1 MDGPSQFMARKK
13 VTTMSTR
20 SGLRRIAVIGAVLAT
35 TAAVG
40 SPAYA
45 AAEIQDGS
53 ANVGKVNVTSGET
66 TTSSGD
72 LALCDVDPE
81 TPTPDKATAQ
91 AKTYGTIA
99 KFGKGTTE
107 CKKVG
112 EDNVVKMS
120 GTKFELTALKQY
132 GYTKITR
139 VGTYSAECTSTPN
152 GTSGKFSLGGVS
164 GLEIPNPMPAG
175 HMIPLKNNKGEL
187 LARVFFNEVTK
198 DQGAIRLNVMRVAF
212 PPAGV
217 TPLRGSII
225 VGSVEC
231 RPSF

>member
-1 MDGPSQFMARKK
+1 
-13 VTTMSTR
+13 MSTK
-20 SGLRRIAVIGAVLAT
+20 SVLRRSAVIGAVLAT
-35 TAAVG
+35 TVAMG

-45 AAEIQDGS
+45 AAEIQDGA
-53 ANVGKVNVTSGET
+53 ANVGDVNVTSGET
-66 TTSSGD
+66 TTSSGE
-72 LALCDVDPE
+72 LALCDVDPD
-81 TPTPDKATAQ
+81 TPTPANGTVP
-91 AKTYGTIA
+91 AKTFGSIA
-99 KFGKGTTE
+99 KFGKGTTT
-107 CKKVG
+107 CKKNG
-112 EDNVVKMS
+112 DDNIVKMS

-132 GYTKITR
+132 GYTTITR
-139 VGTYSAECTSTPN
+139 VSTYSAECTSTPT

-164 GLEIPNPMPAG
+164 GLDIPNPMPAG
-175 HMIPLKNNKGEL
+175 HMIPLKNKKGEL

>member
-1 MDGPSQFMARKK
+1 M
-13 VTTMSTR
+13 
-20 SGLRRIAVIGAVLAT
+20 RRIAVVGAVLAT
-35 TAAVG
+35 TVAVG

-53 ANVGKVNVTSGET
+53 ANVGVVNVTSGET
-66 TTSSGD
+66 TTNSGE
-72 LALCDVDPE
+72 LALCDVDPD
-81 TPTPDKATAQ
+81 TPTPSSGTVP
-91 AKTYGTIA
+91 AKTYGSLA

-112 EDNVVKMS
+112 DDNVVKMS

-139 VGTYSAECTSTPN
+139 VGTYSAECTSTPT

>member
-1 MDGPSQFMARKK
+1 
-13 VTTMSTR
+13 MSTR
-20 SGLRRIAVIGAVLAT
+20 SDMRRIAVIGAVLAT
-35 TAAVG
+35 TVAVG

-45 AAEIQDGS
+45 AGEIQDGS
-53 ANVGKVNVTSGET
+53 ANVGRVNVTSGET

-72 LALCDVDPE
+72 LALCDVDPQ
-81 TPTPDKATAQ
+81 TPTPSSGTEP
-91 AKTYGTIA
+91 AKTYGSIA

-112 EDNVVKMS
+112 DDNVVKMS

-139 VGTYSAECTSTPN
+139 VSTYSAECTSTPT